1 MTIDPLKRPTAENLL
16 EHPYFNGMFE
26 ELPHELKV
34 PEEFTPENS
43 SAESSPEKGLLHIE
57 APAPTDL
64 NQPLAILEEAKRVEE
79 TTSEEGCEHERPGN

>member
-1 MTIDPLKRPTAENLL
+1 
-16 EHPYFNGMFE
+16 MFE

-43 SAESSPEKGLLHIE
+43 SAESSPEKGPLHIE

-64 NQPLAILEEAKRVEE
+64 KLPLAILEEAKRVEE
-79 TTSEEGCEHERPGN
+79 TTSEEGCEHERPGNQLTSGPEDEREESEFPSN